1 MVSMQQATEELKAVK
16 FQLRELR
23 ALQSGASIVTRTYR
37 EVEKL
42 GREIKDLELTLM
54 PSGITD
60 TADDI
65 QAQLDAIDGKLQ
77 VLNVFIP
84 MSS

>member
-1 MVSMQQATEELKAVK
+1 MSMKKTSEELKAVK
-16 FQLRELR
+16 SQLRELR
-23 ALQSGASIVTRTYR
+23 VLQSGASIVTRTHR

-42 GREIKDLELTLM
+42 GREIKDLELALM
-54 PSGITD
+54 PSGITE

-65 QAQLDAIDGKLQ
+65 QAQLDAIDAKLQ
-77 VLNVFIP
+77 VSDVFIP